1 MGFLSNVAPSVKE
14 LKTHAEETLNFTA
27 KIYRYFEKKNK
38 ILLQKSIRHKETF
51 CS

>member
-14 LKTHAEETLNFTA
+14 LKTHAEEILNFTA
-27 KIYRYFEKKNK
+27 KIYRYFEKNK
-38 ILLQKSIRHKETF
+38 ILLQKSIGHKETF